1 MSRALLAAAA
11 LFAAPVLSGCGTF
24 ANLSL
29 GARQGWKNALI
40 YGGVRRDV
48 QSAGNWI
55 DHSWTWG
62 PNLDI
67 QQDLGTVV
75 GVGLVGLDVPLSAIG
90 DTLTLP
96 ITIPA
101 TIWGGNGTKPSV
113 SSKNQVAPVPPNPS
127 PTVAQPVSPSEPPSP
142 NNRSRSSAPSGRK
155 APDGSSP
162 SS

>member
-1 MSRALLAAAA
+1 MSRALFAVAT
-11 LFAAPVLSGCGTF
+11 LFAASLLSGCGTF
-24 ANLSL
+24 ANLSI

-101 TIWGGNGTKPSV
+101 AIWGGNGTTPSV
-113 SSKNQVAPVPPNPS
+113 SSKNPLPSVPPNP
-127 PTVAQPVSPSEPPSP
+127 PPAVAQPVSPPQPPPP
-142 NNRSRSSAPSGRK
+142 NNRSRSSSPSGRK